1 MHLNPTKLLSHP
13 RGRTG
18 SPGFTLI
25 ELLVVIGIVALL
37 LTVASTA
44 FFGAT
49 KQESVTKSRNQLR
62 DVLLMARQ
70 QACILGKP
78 HVVVCWNSDTSVK
91 VGNTE
96 QTGLKQGRYALFQ
109 YVGQVWADG
118 RNLMA
123 PFGVQREILSGAL
136 RRNSRLI
143 NLNKLNDDT
152 FMRVDLIP
160 NDGTLTETE
169 NKNQNLSAATDLEYT
184 YQVGGS
190 DVDPLEVPTNN
201 ALKGYNNTKHYQ
213 FLVARLR
220 QTAGVKKGDSFPL
233 GVRVTE
239 TYSLPQL
246 YKFDQDR
253 AVFYFSADGRLVTSG
268 VNGVT
273 SSISAAHSVARGNQ
287 DVTFSISVDQNGIVK
302 VDK

>member
-1 MHLNPTKLLSHP
+1 MYFHPTSLLAQS
-13 RGRTG
+13 RGRKG
-18 SPGFTLI
+18 RSGFTLI

-78 HVVVCWNSDTSVK
+78 HVVVCWNTDATIT
-91 VGNTE
+91 VGNSE

-109 YVGQVWADG
+109 YIGQVWGSG
-118 RNLMA
+118 RDLAA

-136 RRNSRLI
+136 RRNARLI
-143 NLNKLNDDT
+143 NLNKPNDEK
-152 FMRVDLIP
+152 FMRVDALP
-160 NDGTLTETE
+160 NDSTRTADE
-169 NKNQNLSAATDLEYT
+169 NNRQNISPVDKLEYE
-184 YQVGGS
+184 YFVGGTAEKFE
-190 DVDPLEVPTNN
+190 PPTTD
-201 ALKGYNNTKHYQ
+201 KQGYDDSKNYK

-220 QTAGVKKGDSFPL
+220 NNANERGAFPA

-246 YKFDQDR
+246 YKFSQDR

-268 VNGVT
+268 VDGVT
-273 SSISAAHSVARGNQ
+273 QSISAAHSVSRGKQ
-287 DVTFSISVDQNGIVK
+287 DLTFSVSVDQNGIVK
-302 VDK
+302 VSN

>member
-1 MHLNPTKLLSHP
+1 MHFNPKTLLSHP
-13 RGRTG
+13 RGRIG

-78 HVVVCWNSDTSVK
+78 HVVVCWNSDTSIK

-118 RNLMA
+118 RDLMA

-136 RRNSRLI
+136 RRNARLI
-143 NLNKLNDDT
+143 NLDDLNADK

-160 NDGTLTETE
+160 NDPNKTAEE
-169 NKNQNLSAATDLEYT
+169 NNRQNLSAPTKLDYEY
-184 YQVGGS
+184 YVGGTAETF
-190 DVDPLEVPTNN
+190 DVPYNET
-201 ALKGYNNTKHYQ
+201 LKGYDNAKHYQ
-213 FLVARLR
+213 FLVARLK
-220 QTAGVKKGDSFPL
+220 QNAGTRGSFPL

-268 VNGVT
+268 VDGVT
-273 SSISAAHSVARGNQ
+273 SSISAAHSVSRGKQ
-287 DVTFSISVDQNGIVK
+287 DITFSISVDQNGIVK
-302 VDK
+302 VGN

>member
-1 MHLNPTKLLSHP
+1 MHLNPTSLPARL
-13 RGRTG
+13 RGRNG

-49 KQESVTKSRNQLR
+49 KQENVTKSRNQLR

-78 HVVVCWNSDTSVK
+78 HVVVCWNSDTSVT

-136 RRNSRLI
+136 RRNARLI
-143 NLNKLNDDT
+143 NLDKPDADT
-152 FMRVDLIP
+152 FMRVDAIP
-160 NDGTLTETE
+160 NDSSMTEE
-169 NKNQNLSAATDLEYT
+169 QNNNQNLSSVGTLKYDYA
-184 YQVGGS
+184 VGGEQETFELPGNENLS
-190 DVDPLEVPTNN
+190 
-201 ALKGYNNTKHYQ
+201 GYNDTKNYQ

-220 QTAGVKKGDSFPL
+220 KAANATGVFPL

-239 TYSLPQL
+239 TFSLPQL
-246 YKFDQDR
+246 YKFNTDR
-253 AVFYFSADGRLVTSG
+253 AVFYFSADGRLLTDVSG
-268 VNGVT
+268 AT
-273 SSISAAHSVARGNQ
+273 SSVSAAHSVSKSKQ
-287 DVTFSISVDQNGIVK
+287 DLTFSVK
-302 VDK
+302 VSQDGLVTVGN